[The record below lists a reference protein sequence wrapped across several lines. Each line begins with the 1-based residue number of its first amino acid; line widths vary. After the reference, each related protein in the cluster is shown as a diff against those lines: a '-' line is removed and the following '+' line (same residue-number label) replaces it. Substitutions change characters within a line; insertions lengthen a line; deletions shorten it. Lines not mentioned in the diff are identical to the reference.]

1 MKEKFQKRLAEVLGV
16 TVNNLKIAWDVVEN
30 EFHAEAEKEDAELKA
45 KAEEGDRKIAE
56 GETTSDKF
64 DDHSG
69 SEKFSESN
77 DQLSLPAEEV
87 GSTLKMTDEEKA
99 RHAHQGGTESHDSE
113 LSHDAEH
120 ADKAE

>member
-1 MKEKFQKRLAEVLGV
+1 MEKEKFLRRLAEVLGV
-16 TVNNLKIAWDVVEN
+16 TYNNLNIAWDVVEK
-30 EFHAEAEKEDAELKA
+30 EFDAEAKKREEDLKA

-64 DDHSG
+64 DVG
-69 SEKFSESN
+69 SDS
-77 DQLSLPAEEV
+77 A

-99 RHAHQGGTESHDSE
+99 RLAHQGGTESHNSE

-120 ADKAE
+120 ADKA

>member
-30 EFHAEAEKEDAELKA
+30 EFHAEAEKEDVELKA

-64 DDHSG
+64 DVG
-69 SEKFSESN
+69 SDS
-77 DQLSLPAEEV
+77 A

-99 RHAHQGGTESHDSE
+99 RLAHQGGTESHNSE

-120 ADKAE
+120 ADKA